1 MSPKGSRIP
10 SRAAPVPS
18 PDTEAQQPCASA
30 PLASLS
36 LPLKAFVSRLGPGL
50 VTGASDDD
58 PSGIGTYSQIGAQF
72 GYGMLWTMVL
82 SYPLMSA
89 FQEICARIGRVTG
102 HGIAN
107 NVRLRHPRLLY
118 GIVMLVVLANIFN
131 LGADI
136 QAMDAALRLIF
147 PGRVGLYGTLLAAIS
162 VLAQFLVPY
171 SRYAHYLKWLTLSL
185 LAYVAAAF
193 FVHIAWREVLYGTI
207 APRISLSKPY
217 FLALI
222 AVLGTTISP
231 YLFFWQA
238 SQEAEEVR
246 TTRGEKALR
255 RAPGQAFAQ
264 FSRIRTDTYFGM
276 AFSNLIGFFIILTTA
291 ATLHEIGEKDI
302 ATAAQAANALAPLAG
317 RWAFFL
323 FSAGIV
329 GTGLLAV
336 PVLAGSAAYGLGEA
350 LRWNA
355 SLERKPADAKKFYG
369 AIATCTALGAVM
381 NFTSLDPIKALFWA
395 AVLNGMAAVPL
406 MIVIMAMAT
415 SRKVMGTFV
424 LPIYLKVTGWLAALV
439 MSMVCVGLVISWRA

>member
-1 MSPKGSRIP
+1 MSPNVTRPP
-10 SRAAPVPS
+10 SRAVPVPS
-18 PDTEAQQPCASA
+18 PDTETQQPSA
-30 PLASLS
+30 HPSHAGLS
-36 LPLKAFVSRLGPGL
+36 FSLKAFLSRLGPGL

-72 GYGMLWTMVL
+72 GYGMLWTMVV

-118 GIVMLVVLANIFN
+118 GIVTLVVLANVFN

-136 QAMDAALRLIF
+136 QAMDAALRLIL
-147 PGRVGLYGTLLAAIS
+147 PGPAGLYGSLLAALS
-162 VLAQFLVPY
+162 VTAQLLIPY
-171 SRYAHYLKWLTLSL
+171 NQYARYLKWLTLSL

-193 FVHIAWREVLYGTI
+193 FVHISWPEVLQGTL
-207 APRISLSKPY
+207 APHISISKGY

-255 RAPGQAFAQ
+255 RAPSQAFAQ
-264 FSRIRTDTYFGM
+264 FNRIRTDTYFGM
-276 AFSNLIGFFIILTTA
+276 AFSNLIAFFIILTTA
-291 ATLHEIGEKDI
+291 ATLHEIGENDI
-302 ATAAQAANALAPLAG
+302 ATAAQAAKALQPLAG
-317 RWAFFL
+317 RSAFFL

-350 LRWNA
+350 FRWNA

-369 AIATCTALGAVM
+369 AIATCTAVGAAL
-381 NFTSLDPIKALFWA
+381 NFTSLNPIKALFWA
-395 AVLNGMAAVPL
+395 AVLNGIAAVPL
-406 MIVIMAMAT
+406 MMVIMAMAT

-424 LPIYLKVTGWLAALV
+424 LPAYLKMLGWLAAV
-439 MSMVCVGLVISWRA
+439 IMSMVFAGLVLTWRA

>member
-1 MSPKGSRIP
+1 
-10 SRAAPVPS
+10 
-18 PDTEAQQPCASA
+18 
-30 PLASLS
+30 
-36 LPLKAFVSRLGPGL
+36 LKAFISRLGPGL

-72 GYGMLWTMVL
+72 GYGMLWTMVV
-82 SYPLMSA
+82 SYPLMAA

-107 NVRLRHPRLLY
+107 NVRLRHPRMLY
-118 GIVMLVVLANIFN
+118 GIVTLVVLANVFN

-136 QAMDAALRLIF
+136 QAMDAALRLIL
-147 PGRVGLYGTLLAAIS
+147 PGPVGLYGSMLAFLSLL
-162 VLAQFLVPY
+162 VQFLIPY
-171 SRYAHYLKWLTLSL
+171 SQYARYLKWLTLSL
-185 LAYVAAAF
+185 LAYIAAAF
-193 FVHIAWREVLYGTI
+193 FVHVSWREVLQATLT
-207 APRISLSKPY
+207 PRIPLTKPY

-246 TTRGEKALR
+246 TTRGEKPLK
-255 RAPGQAFAQ
+255 RAPKQAFTQ

-276 AFSNLIGFFIILTTA
+276 ALSNLIAFFIILTTA
-291 ATLHEIGEKDI
+291 ATLHAIGEKDI
-302 ATAAQAANALAPLAG
+302 ATAAQAAKALEPLAG
-317 RWAFFL
+317 RWASLL

-350 LRWNA
+350 FRWNA

-369 AIATCTALGAVM
+369 AIATCTALGAIM
-381 NFTSLDPIKALFWA
+381 NFTALDPIKALFWA
-395 AVLNGMAAVPL
+395 AVLNGISAVPL
-406 MIVIMAMAT
+406 MVVIMGMAT

-424 LPIYLKVTGWLAALV
+424 LPAYLKVLGWLAAIV
-439 MSMVCVGLVISWRA
+439 MSMVLAGLVLTWHA

>member
-1 MSPKGSRIP
+1 MSPNGTRLP
-10 SRAAPVPS
+10 SRAVLVPS
-18 PDTEAQQPCASA
+18 PDTETAA
-30 PLASLS
+30 PPHAGLS
-36 LPLKAFVSRLGPGL
+36 FSLKAFLSRLGPGL

-58 PSGIGTYSQIGAQF
+58 PSGIGTYSQIGAQL
-72 GYGMLWTMVL
+72 GYGMLWTMVV

-107 NVRLRHPRLLY
+107 NVRLRHPKLLY
-118 GIVMLVVLANIFN
+118 GIVTLVVLANVFN

-136 QAMDAALRLIF
+136 QAMDAALRLIL
-147 PGRVGLYGTLLAAIS
+147 PGPVGLYGSLLAALS
-162 VLAQFLVPY
+162 VTAQFLIPY
-171 SRYAHYLKWLTLSL
+171 NQYARYLKWLTLSL
-185 LAYVAAAF
+185 LAYVATAF
-193 FVHIAWREVLYGTI
+193 FVHISWPEVLRGTL
-207 APRISLSKPY
+207 APHFSLSKAY

-255 RAPGQAFAQ
+255 RAPRQAFTQ

-276 AFSNLIGFFIILTTA
+276 AFSNLIAFFIILTTA
-291 ATLHEIGEKDI
+291 ATLHEVGENDI
-302 ATAAQAANALAPLAG
+302 ATAAQAAKALQPLAG
-317 RWAFFL
+317 RWAFLL

-350 LRWNA
+350 FRWNA
-355 SLERKPADAKKFYG
+355 SLEQKPADAKNFYG
-369 AIATCTALGAVM
+369 AIATCTAVGAVL
-381 NFTSLDPIKALFWA
+381 NFSSLNPIKALFWA
-395 AVLNGMAAVPL
+395 AVLNGIAAVPL
-406 MIVIMAMAT
+406 MMVIMAMAS

-424 LPIYLKVTGWLAALV
+424 LPAYLKVLGWLVAIV
-439 MSMVCVGLVISWRA
+439 MSMVFAGLVLTWRA